1 MKMKAL
7 EKIQQELKAP
17 KGQYN
22 SFGKY
27 KYRSCEDIVEAVKPL
42 LAKNGCQLTLSDDM
56 VEIGG
61 RVYVKAT
68 ATITDGKETEVVTAY
83 AREPDQKKGMD
94 ESQITGT
101 ASSYA
106 RKYALNGLLLID
118 DTKDPDTDEY
128 HQQTTQKP
136 APQNPAP
143 QTQKASEKQIA
154 LIIELAEK
162 VGMPVVSI
170 CKKVGVSAVEDIPA
184 ISAGKIIDQLK
195 GKLAHG

>member
-27 KYRSCEDIVEAVKPL
+27 KYRSCGDIVEAVKPL

-61 RVYVKAT
+61 RVYVKAP
-68 ATITDGKETEVVTAY
+68 ATITDGKETEVVTAF

-94 ESQITGT
+94 ESQKTGT

-128 HQQTTQKP
+128 HQQITQKP
-136 APQNPAP
+136 APQM
-143 QTQKASEKQIA
+143 QKASEKQIA

-162 VGMPVVSI
+162 AGMPVVSI